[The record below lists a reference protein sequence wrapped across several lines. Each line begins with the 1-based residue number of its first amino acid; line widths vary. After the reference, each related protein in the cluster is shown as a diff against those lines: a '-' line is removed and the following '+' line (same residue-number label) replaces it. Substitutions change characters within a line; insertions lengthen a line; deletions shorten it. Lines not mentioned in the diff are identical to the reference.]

1 MLICWCSQW
10 VSEWMLLFPD
20 SLKISCCAVHKAL
33 WPQYLNRIDETKQKK
48 GKTHPA
54 MQNNF
59 NDTAEILLHRLAYI
73 RLPHQM
79 LLYFG
84 CFLRFSSHLSSCS
97 RIHLNFGKTFPL
109 TPVVVV
115 VHHFFSVKTTTH
127 PFEKVQPTLPISVH
141 LRSFLAHNLQQTN
154 L

>member
-1 MLICWCSQW
+1 
-10 VSEWMLLFPD
+10 
-20 SLKISCCAVHKAL
+20 
-33 WPQYLNRIDETKQKK
+33 
-48 GKTHPA
+48 

-59 NDTAEILLHRLAYI
+59 NDTAKILLRLLAYI
-73 RLPHQM
+73 RLPNQM

-109 TPVVVV
+109 TLVVVV
-115 VHHFFSVKTTTH
+115 VHHFFSFKTTTH
-127 PFEKVQPTLPISVH
+127 PFEKVQPSLQISVH

-154 L
+154 LIWRFSFVRLMYHCQFHSISALDIPLSDTGTARLSSEKMFPAFFAELPCHAWG